1 MCRDL
6 FQDINSISLCFP
18 GKVSSGLKFARVI
31 VFNGNLLEDKEIR
44 RQSPI
49 RSQRF
54 PSQALVGRTVGQV
67 EE

>member
-6 FQDINSISLCFP
+6 FQDSISLCFP
-18 GKVSSGLKFARVI
+18 GKVGSGLKFAKVI
-31 VFNGNLLEDKEIR
+31 VVNGNLLEDKEIR

-54 PSQALVGRTVGQV
+54 PSQALVARTVGHA